1 MGEKGEGDGG
11 RVRDVGPLRHM
22 LRGALFGR
30 QENEEREADTEGIVC
45 EWKVRERKKSIY
57 REKRVGRK
65 ERKGGGNWARL
76 GTWVLREYRRIGN
89 VRM

>member
-45 EWKVRERKKSIY
+45 EWKVRERKRVFIG
-57 REKRVGRK
+57 EKGLG
-65 ERKGGGNWARL
+65 ERKGKEVETGL
-76 GTWVLREYRRIGN
+76 GWVLGFYANTGE
-89 VRM
+89 